1 MGVKDNIITPYF
13 EDPNVFCDFIN
24 GAVFGGKQVL
34 RPEYLESL
42 PRELVMKLPWE
53 ADGRQNQKVL
63 IRDTVKQAYFNT
75 IYVIFICENQSEIHY
90 GMPIRMLLYDSVQ
103 YADQLKKKQKENKK
117 AGNLKS
123 SAEFLS
129 GISKG
134 GTVHASG

>member
-1 MGVKDNIITPYF
+1 MP
-13 EDPNVFCDFIN
+13 
-24 GAVFGGKQVL
+24 AGGTCSYGQRSKC
-34 RPEYLESL
+34 
-42 PRELVMKLPWE
+42 
-53 ADGRQNQKVL
+53 ADLSYCYYAAFLGSGWQTKSKAL

-75 IYVIFICENQSEIHY
+75 MYVIFICENQSEIHY
-90 GMPIRMLLYDSVQ
+90 GMPVRMLLYDSVQ

-134 GTVHASG
+134 EPFMPVVSVVFIMETTLGMAPYHGRDDLFAG